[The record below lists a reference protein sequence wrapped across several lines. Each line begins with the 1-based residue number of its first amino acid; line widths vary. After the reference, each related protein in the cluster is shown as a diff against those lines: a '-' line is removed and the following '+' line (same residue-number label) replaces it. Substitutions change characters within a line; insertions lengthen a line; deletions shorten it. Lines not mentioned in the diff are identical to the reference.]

1 MFFWNG
7 LDSLNSLIQACATNP
22 YQDPYYGSMMAV
34 YGHQQL
40 GYPPFIGM
48 PHARMPLPL
57 EMAQEPVYVNAKQ
70 YQGILRRRQAR
81 AKAEL
86 ERKLIKSRKPYLH
99 ESRHQHALRRARGTG
114 GRFAKKSD
122 AEGSNNSGKEKDNG
136 TDSVLSSQ
144 SISSSGSEPLHSDS
158 AETWNSPN
166 MQQDARAAKVHN
178 RFEAPGYQNGSGAYH
193 NHHGLQSSVYHSSSG
208 ERVEEGD
215 CSGQQLNHN

>member
-1 MFFWNG
+1 MRHGIWFYLCHCLLG
-7 LDSLNSLIQACATNP
+7 CANMCVW
-22 YQDPYYGSMMAV
+22 Q
-34 YGHQQL
+34 
-40 GYPPFIGM
+40 
-48 PHARMPLPL
+48 
-57 EMAQEPVYVNAKQ
+57 
-70 YQGILRRRQAR
+70 
-81 AKAEL
+81 
-86 ERKLIKSRKPYLH
+86 PYLH
-99 ESRHQHALRRARGTG
+99 ESRHQHAMRRARGTG

-166 MQQDARAAKVHN
+166 MQQDARAGKVHN
-178 RFEAPGYQNGSGAYH
+178 RFEAAGYQNGSGSYH
-193 NHHGLQSSVYHSSSG
+193 NHHGLQSSVYHSSPG

>member
-1 MFFWNG
+1 MFDIFWITVALLG
-7 LDSLNSLIQACATNP
+7 CANICVS
-22 YQDPYYGSMMAV
+22 Q
-34 YGHQQL
+34 
-40 GYPPFIGM
+40 
-48 PHARMPLPL
+48 
-57 EMAQEPVYVNAKQ
+57 
-70 YQGILRRRQAR
+70 
-81 AKAEL
+81 
-86 ERKLIKSRKPYLH
+86 PYLH
-99 ESRHQHALRRARGTG
+99 ESRHQHAMRRARGTG

-166 MQQDARAAKVHN
+166 MQQDARAAKVQN
-178 RFEAPGYQNGSGAYH
+178 RFDAAGYRNGSGSY